1 MDFLDHVGDIG
12 EELDI
17 KIVRCLGCLSKLSY
31 ELKEGDK
38 IMRK

>member
-17 KIVRCLGCLSKLSY
+17 KIVRCLSY
-31 ELKEGDK
+31 IHISMKLKEGDK